1 MKTLAVVGS
10 TGQFGGAEAT
20 DIHYVAELVR
30 RGVRV
35 RWALPADGPLHDRLR
50 AVGVQCDVVASPSA
64 LDELSRRYIRRRRTS
79 GVGLLI
85 AAARYEA
92 RLARWLTTVRP
103 AGVLATGFR
112 AQLATTPL
120 AATLRLPLA
129 WVASDFVPVE
139 PPICRVWAAM
149 ARVPRLVITYSQAAA
164 EQPALRRSRRTV
176 AIHSGIDLDA
186 FPMGPA
192 EREPLLVLVGHL
204 TPLKN
209 HLGFLDVLEMV
220 RRDHPET
227 TGLLAGA
234 HIYATADHDA
244 YAKQVCTTVAEVGG
258 ATLAAPAPED
268 IPKLLRRAAVLLHLS
283 SVPETF
289 GRVCVEAMASGAVV
303 VGYRHGATPEVLGED
318 GVMVSPGDLDAT
330 AAACRTLLTDSV
342 LRRRI
347 ADRARRRVEERFTVA
362 RAGAAGADAL
372 STALPLT

>member
-1 MKTLAVVGS
+1 MKTLAVIGS

-20 DIHYVAELVR
+20 DIGYVAELVR

-50 AVGVQCDVVASPSA
+50 AVGVQCDVVPSPSA
-64 LDELSRRYIRRRRTS
+64 LDELSRRYSGRRRTS
-79 GVGLLI
+79 EAGLLI

-92 RLARWLTTVRP
+92 RLARWLVAVRP

-129 WVASDFVPVE
+129 WVASDFIPVE
-139 PPICRVWAAM
+139 PTMCRVWAAM
-149 ARVPRLVITYSQAAA
+149 ARLPRLVITYSQAAA
-164 EQPALRRSRRTV
+164 KQPALRRSHRTV
-176 AIHSGIDLDA
+176 VIHSGIDLDA
-186 FPMGPA
+186 FPMGPP
-192 EREPLLVLVGHL
+192 ERDPLLVLVGHL

-220 RRDHPET
+220 RRDHPHAA
-227 TGLLAGA
+227 GVLAGA
-234 HIYATADHDA
+234 HIYATADHHA
-244 YAKQVCTTVAEVGG
+244 YADHVQTTVAAAGG
-258 ATLAAPAPED
+258 ATLAAPPPEKV
-268 IPKLLRRAAVLLHLS
+268 PELLRRAAVLLHLS

-303 VGYRHGATPEVLGED
+303 VGYRHGATPEVLGEE
-318 GVMVSPGDLDAT
+318 GVMVPPGDLDAT
-330 AAACRTLLTDSV
+330 AAACRTLLTDSA

-347 ADRARRRVEERFTVA
+347 ADRARRRVEAWFTVD

-372 STALPLT
+372 ATALCLT